1 MAHAPNY
8 ANYYKKM
15 EINTAGPFELILIL
29 YRGTIDNLKSARRH
43 FDQGNIEQRVLCL
56 NRAVGM
62 IGELQSALDFER
74 GKEIASHLGRLYSYM
89 QGRLIDVNL
98 KRQPEALDEVA
109 KLLEILKS
117 AWEGAQPRSAQQAD
131 SQLSGVAAR

>member
-8 ANYYKKM
+8 ANYYKNM

-29 YRGTIDNLKSARRH
+29 YRGAIDNLKRARLH
-43 FDQGNIEQRVLCL
+43 FDQDNIEQRVQCI

-89 QGRLIDVNL
+89 QGRLIDANL
-98 KRQPEALDEVA
+98 KRQPEAVDEVA
-109 KLLEILKS
+109 KLLEILRS
-117 AWEGAQPRSAQQAD
+117 AWEGAQPGSAQQG
-131 SQLSGVAAR
+131 SPELSEVATR